1 MIVLVD
7 YASPSVFESTRDAAS
22 LALATNTRRPVRF
35 HGVVCRHGFNLRI
48 ALRALGDAIWSNDTW
63 VVGSDMLDPI
73 ITVHPDRIIFEAFS
87 QDQSV
92 YAALIVDPAI
102 FETDGEPVTGTSNID
117 FTAWLWGALGEMR
130 TSRKT
135 TFRIGPE
142 GFEVRTSGAGG
153 RFERK
158 VEVPESWVRGFLQV
172 QAAMGMP
179 GIRLDVQP
187 IDLLAAVRYL
197 RYTKARMS
205 PRALR
210 YEFEPGQDARLVLE
224 PWEHLVPLAGASHN
238 YNERKVT
245 RVWGRRRLKLIE
257 GLLPFAE
264 SVQVYLKGRALPSFY
279 AVKLAGLTFV
289 LGLSAFSEAGFT
301 GTGGF
306 DLLGDPAAADDALL
320 GPALDLLLRHY
331 HQSVA
336 EVATALGVEQ
346 GKAMGLLVRLCRQG
360 RCMFDV
366 ESRQY
371 RHRELFEQ
379 PADELKYF
387 PADLRRELAA
397 RLLPEGR
404 VRVETCCTQETTK
417 QRRLKTPEGP
427 VQRQIVYRDWQ
438 VCGAVA
444 EIPEVQVVVNDTGN
458 IIFGRCACSFF
469 DANLMQQ
476 GPCEHILALYQGSAG
491 RRVDRPTSV
500 ALANQVFTEK
510 GE

>member
-1 MIVLVD
+1 M
-7 YASPSVFESTRDAAS
+7 
-22 LALATNTRRPVRF
+22 RF

-48 ALRALGDAIWSNDTW
+48 ALRALGEAIWSNDAW
-63 VVGSDMLDPI
+63 IAGSDMLDPI
-73 ITVHPDRIIFEAFS
+73 ITVHPDRIVFEAFS

-102 FETDGEPVTGTSNID
+102 FETEGETVTGTSNID

-130 TSRKT
+130 TGRRT

-142 GFEVRTSGAGG
+142 GFEVRTHGAGG

-172 QAAMGMP
+172 QAAMAMP

-187 IDLLAAVRYL
+187 IDLLSAVRYL

-224 PWEHLVPLAGASHN
+224 PWEHVVPLAGAVHN
-238 YNERKVT
+238 YTERKVT

-289 LGLSAFSEAGFT
+289 LGLSAFSESGFT

-306 DLLGDPAAADDALL
+306 DLLSELAAADDALL
-320 GPALDLLLRHY
+320 GAGAR
-331 HQSVA
+331 
-336 EVATALGVEQ
+336 
-346 GKAMGLLVRLCRQG
+346 
-360 RCMFDV
+360 
-366 ESRQY
+366 
-371 RHRELFEQ
+371 
-379 PADELKYF
+379 
-387 PADLRRELAA
+387 LAA
-397 RLLPEGR
+397 AALPPVGRGGR
-404 VRVETCCTQETTK
+404 VGPG
-417 QRRLKTPEGP
+417 RRRARRPWGCWCGFAA
-427 VQRQIVYRDWQ
+427 RD
-438 VCGAVA
+438 G
-444 EIPEVQVVVNDTGN
+444 
-458 IIFGRCACSFF
+458 ACSTWNPDGTGTASFSSS
-469 DANLMQQ
+469 
-476 GPCEHILALYQGSAG
+476 P
-491 RRVDRPTSV
+491 PTS
-500 ALANQVFTEK
+500 
-510 GE
+510 